1 MYEYGELYAC
11 VCMSICMCVY
21 EYGERYVC
29 VCVHFKCTL
38 LLMQCA
44 VYMFYYAKCNDYPL
58 SYTLWMNT
66 TRCALIQVLML
77 LCGVTNTYMNVSGL
91 SMTTR

>member
-1 MYEYGELYAC
+1 MRVGLPVIHKYGLESLFYEYGELFAR
-11 VCMSICMCVY
+11 VCM
-21 EYGERYVC
+21 
-29 VCVHFKCTL
+29 HFKSML
-38 LLMQCA
+38 LLMQCT

-77 LCGVTNTYMNVSGL
+77 LCGVTNTYTNVSGP